1 MRLRYL
7 VGAVLA
13 VAAVAVALAW
23 GLRGPAVAPSPRPV
37 DQEVVRGN
45 NAFAVAL
52 YQQLSRQPGN
62 LLISPYS
69 ISTGLAMVYAGAR
82 GDTEAEMAA
91 ALHFPGQGRLH
102 PAMAALAGNLAARGR
117 RPAYELRTA
126 SSLWGQQGLRW
137 ERPFLGTIRRH
148 YGGSLEEVDF
158 GQPKQASDTIN
169 RWVERRTAGRITNLV
184 PAAQLERQPISLVL
198 VNAVYFLGAWQQSFE
213 ESQTRPQSFR
223 RLDGSQVRVPMMEQ
237 EDRFSYL
244 QGEGLQVI
252 GLPYRG
258 GRLAMLVVLP
268 DGGTHSPQEL
278 TQDLANLEASLS
290 PERLEGWLA
299 RLGRTKVEVRLP
311 RFELAYQASLREPL
325 QAMGM
330 RKAFEPGLADL
341 SGTSGRRD
349 LALQLVLHK
358 AFVKV
363 NERGTEAAAATGE
376 GEGLGI
382 HFVPTFHADHPF
394 LFLIYDRLTG
404 NVLFMGRVVD
414 PTKA

>member
-13 VAAVAVALAW
+13 MAAVAGALAW
-23 GLRGPAVAPSPRPV
+23 GLRGQAAAPLRPA
-37 DQEVVRGN
+37 DQEVLRGN
-45 NAFAVAL
+45 NTFAVAI
-52 YQQLSRQPGN
+52 YKQLSRQPGN

-69 ISTGLAMVYAGAR
+69 ISTGLAMAYAGAR
-82 GDTEAEMAA
+82 GETEAEMAA
-91 ALHFPGQGRLH
+91 VLQFPSQDRLH
-102 PAMAALAGNLAARGR
+102 PGMAALARSLAAGGR

-126 SSLWGQQGLRW
+126 NSLWAQRGVRW
-137 ERPFLGTIRRH
+137 ERSFLDTTRRY
-148 YGGSLEEVDF
+148 YGAALEQADF
-158 GQPKQASDTIN
+158 GRPKQASDTIN
-169 RWVERRTAGRITNLV
+169 RWVERQTAGRITELV
-184 PAAQLERQPISLVL
+184 SPQELAGQPISLVL
-198 VNAVYFLGAWQQSFE
+198 ANAVYFLGAWQQPFE
-213 ESQTRPQSFR
+213 ESATRQGSFH
-223 RLDGSQVRVPMMEQ
+223 RLDGSQVSVPMMEQ
-237 EDRFSYL
+237 EDQFSYL

-258 GRLAMLVVLP
+258 DRLGMLVVLP
-268 DGGTHSPQEL
+268 GEGTQSPRQLEEG
-278 TQDLANLEASLS
+278 LAGLEASLS

-311 RFELAYQASLREPL
+311 RFELAYRASLREPL

-330 RKAFEPGLADL
+330 RRAFEPGQADL
-341 SGTSGRRD
+341 SGTSGRRG
-349 LALQLVLHK
+349 LAIQFVLHR

-363 NERGTEAAAATGE
+363 DERGTEAAAATSE

-404 NVLFMGRVVD
+404 SILFMGRVVD
-414 PTKA
+414 PTKG